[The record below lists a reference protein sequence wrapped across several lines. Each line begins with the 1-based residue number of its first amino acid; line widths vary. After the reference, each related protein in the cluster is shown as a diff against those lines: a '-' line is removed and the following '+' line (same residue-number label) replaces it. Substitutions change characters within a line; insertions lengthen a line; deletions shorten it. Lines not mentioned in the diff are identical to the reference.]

1 DDADDLAGLIGHYG
15 LSKPII
21 IGFSMGSYITLTA
34 AEKYSDLFSKIILIG
49 TRGKGDSYPSE
60 RISEAKDQNEAAII
74 KALIN
79 FDLMSNIGN
88 VKIPV
93 LVITGENDAI
103 NPPAE
108 GKKVADALSAS
119 KFEVIPNAPHVAFM
133 NETERKIVFDVIDE
147 FLAGTHE
154 RRD

>member
-1 DDADDLAGLIGHYG
+1 
-15 LSKPII
+15 
-21 IGFSMGSYITLTA
+21 
-34 AEKYSDLFSKIILIG
+34 
-49 TRGKGDSYPSE
+49 
-60 RISEAKDQNEAAII
+60 
-74 KALIN
+74 
-79 FDLMSNIGN
+79 MSNIGN

>member
-1 DDADDLAGLIGHYG
+1 MKKFLAVMVAFMIA
-15 LSKPII
+15 
-21 IGFSMGSYITLTA
+21 TC
-34 AEKYSDLFSKIILIG
+34 G
-49 TRGKGDSYPSE
+49 TV
-60 RISEAKDQNEAAII
+60 
-74 KALIN
+74 
-79 FDLMSNIGN
+79 DLMTDIRKVN
-88 VKIPV
+88 VPA

>member
-1 DDADDLAGLIGHYG
+1 
-15 LSKPII
+15 
-21 IGFSMGSYITLTA
+21 MGSYITLTA

-88 VKIPV
+88 VKITA

-108 GKKVADALSAS
+108 GKKVADALSDS
-119 KFEVIPNAPHVAFM
+119 KFEVIPNAGHVAFM
-133 NETERKIVFDVIDE
+133 NETERKIVFEVIDK

-154 RRD
+154 RRYS